1 MASELWFLL
10 MKREESFADW
20 IVPVGSTGCT
30 GNRLPH
36 ESTSGLALCGSP
48 VSRECLQPGD
58 IIIRT
63 GEDAHVIM
71 FLEWTED
78 GSIRC
83 IHESSANIN
92 NVTVGV
98 RDANWPYYR
107 KLID

>member
-1 MASELWFLL
+1 M
-10 MKREESFADW
+10 
-20 IVPVGSTGCT
+20 
-30 GNRLPH
+30 
-36 ESTSGLALCGSP
+36 
-48 VSRECLQPGD
+48 
-58 IIIRT
+58 IRT